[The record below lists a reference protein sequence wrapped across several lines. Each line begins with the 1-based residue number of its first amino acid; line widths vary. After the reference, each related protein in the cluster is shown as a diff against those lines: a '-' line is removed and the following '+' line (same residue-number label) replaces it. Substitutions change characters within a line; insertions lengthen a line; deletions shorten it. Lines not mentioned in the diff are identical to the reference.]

1 MSKISFFQPFGG
13 MGAHVSN
20 ETTTIDEFLHHIKY
34 GRWQEQINEIRGEE
48 DKKKRSLLKKK
59 LPSVTISGLFT
70 TRRADDLIQH
80 SGYICIDI
88 DNYTEKEALLADPY
102 TYALFAST
110 SGTGLVVL
118 MRINPEKHKESFRW
132 IAEYYYKSYG
142 IVVDPAPSSV
152 ASLRFVSLD
161 VNLFINEKAKQALT
175 KESKERRRSSLPL
188 IYDGSIVS
196 ELVEEARAKQINI
209 AESYEDYRNIAF
221 AIAEGFGESGR
232 QYFLTI
238 ASVSSK
244 FKDSEANRQYDIA
257 LRSKRTGITVGTFY
271 WMLKQGGITLPDG
284 NSRSIR
290 IAGIAK
296 RNNRSKEAVKQQLVQ
311 LEQVSEEVA
320 EQVVEEV
327 FKRDDLNVE
336 NTLGDSERVIESVIE
351 FLRQNHVA
359 RKNKISGKIEVN
371 GDEITDEKINTIY
384 LQARMFFKSDK
395 VTKDLVN
402 SIIFSEIT
410 DSYHPIQEY
419 IEKNSH
425 RKGTGYIDTLISC
438 IETETPMYDVFI
450 RKWLLSLI
458 AAYEG
463 HPVRSVL
470 ALTGGQNTG
479 KTEFF
484 RRLLPKELQKYYAES
499 KLDAGKD
506 DDLLMC
512 QKLIVMD
519 DEMGGKSKQ
528 DERRFKEL
536 TSKSSFSLRAPY
548 ARFNED
554 FKRLAVL
561 CGTSNAPDVIN
572 DPTGNT
578 RILPLEV
585 TSINHKLYNSIDKDE
600 LFMEAYRLY
609 KEGNEW
615 QLNKGE
621 ITNLQRLSD
630 EFEQIPYEREL
641 LTQFVRLAN
650 NEQEGQWLSSTEI
663 KDIIERRSS
672 QKIFF
677 MRKFGI
683 ELRKMFGKPP
693 KRNGIF
699 KYFVHVIHYN

>member
-1 MSKISFFQPFGG
+1 MSTISFFQPFGG
-13 MGAHVSN
+13 MGAHVST
-20 ETTTIDEFLHHIKY
+20 ETTTVDEFLHHIKY
-34 GRWQEQINEIRGEE
+34 GKWQDQIQEIRQEE
-48 DKKKRSLLKKK
+48 DKKKRTLLKKK

-70 TRRADDLIQH
+70 TRKANDLIQH
-80 SGYICIDI
+80 SGYICVDI
-88 DNYTEKEALLADPY
+88 DDYTDKKALLADPY
-102 TYALFAST
+102 TYALFVST

-118 MRINPEKHKESFRW
+118 MRINPEKHQESFRW

-161 VNLFINEKAKQALT
+161 PNLFINEKAKQALT

-188 IYDGSIVS
+188 IYDGTVVS

-209 AESYEDYRNIAF
+209 AESYEDYRNVAF
-221 AIAEGFGESGR
+221 AIAEGFGETGR
-232 QYFLTI
+232 QYFLTV

-244 FKDSEANRQYDIA
+244 YKDKEANRQYDIA

-271 WMLKQGGITLPDG
+271 WMLKQGGIHLPDG

-296 RNNRSKEAVKQQLVQ
+296 RNNRDKEGVKKQLVE
-311 LEQVSEEVA
+311 LEQVSAEVA

-351 FLRQNHVA
+351 FLRQNYIA

-371 GDEITDEKINTIY
+371 GEEITDEKINTIY

-410 DSYHPIQEY
+410 EAYHPIQEY
-419 IEKNSH
+419 IDKNSH
-425 RKGTGYIDTLISC
+425 RKSTGQIEQLIASV
-438 IETETPMYDVFI
+438 ESETPMYEMFI

-578 RILPLEV
+578 RILPIEV

-615 QLNKGE
+615 QLNKAE
-621 ITNLQRLSD
+621 ITNLQVLSD
-630 EFEQIPYEREL
+630 EFEQIPIEREL
-641 LTQFVRLAN
+641 IMQLVRPARSEN
-650 NEQEGQWLSSTEI
+650 EGQFLSSTEI
-663 KDIIERRSS
+663 KDLIERRTN

-677 MRKFGI
+677 VRKFGI

-693 KRNGIF
+693 KKNGIF
-699 KYFVHVIHYN
+699 KYFVHVIPYN